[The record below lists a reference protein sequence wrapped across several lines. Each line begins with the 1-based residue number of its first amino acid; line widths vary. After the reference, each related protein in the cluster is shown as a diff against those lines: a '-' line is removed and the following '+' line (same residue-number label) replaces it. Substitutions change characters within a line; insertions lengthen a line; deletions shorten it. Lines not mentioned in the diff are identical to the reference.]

1 MRIIH
6 LSDIHLSNEN
16 FESFKLHYKDSLI
29 KELNRINSETKIDLI
44 IISGDLVDKGGSSL
58 KKIKGYENVDNP
70 YDIFEK
76 EFIDP
81 ICKETNLQNKLI
93 FIPGNHDIQQD
104 RIDKIKEEGLKHL
117 LVNSQSANAICQE
130 YEKNLDGINFERLEN
145 YLSFE
150 KRYFE
155 NIKLP
160 YFEYKYSDFEIKIVY
175 NKVGIALINDSWRCG
190 KGKVENHF
198 LGTNQLH
205 RSLQYFCEHNTECN
219 IVVMHHPIDCFSIDE
234 KKEIEN
240 ILHNLGINIVLLG
253 HEHNQIFNESNW
265 GNNNRVIYIRG
276 RSAFDKP
283 HEKDN
288 EYISG
293 LTIIDLYLN
302 DKKVVC
308 HYRNYDRASFS
319 FIDNN
324 YGGKHIREGHY
335 DIPEPKKN
343 LMDLDISKFIN

>member
-16 FESFKLHYKDSLI
+16 FQSFKSYYRNSLI
-29 KELNRINSETKIDLI
+29 KELNKINSETKIDLI

-58 KKIKGYENVDNP
+58 KKIEGYENVDNP

-76 EFIDP
+76 EFINP
-81 ICKETNLQNKLI
+81 ICEKTNLQNKLI

-104 RIDKIKEEGLKHL
+104 RIDKVKEEGLKHL
-117 LVNSQSANAICQE
+117 LENSQSANTICEE
-130 YEKNLDGINFERLEN
+130 YKKNLDGINFERLEN

-150 KRYFE
+150 KRYFGKIE
-155 NIKLP
+155 PSIFKH
-160 YFEYKYSDFEIKIVY
+160 EYSDFEIKIVY

-190 KGKVENHF
+190 KGKVQNHF
-198 LGTNQLH
+198 LGTEQLH
-205 RSLQYFCEHNTECN
+205 RSIKYFNDHNTECN

-234 KKEIEN
+234 KNEIEN

-253 HEHNQIFNESNW
+253 HEHNQFFNESNW

-324 YGGKHIREGHY
+324 YGGEHIREGHY

-343 LMDLDISKFIN
+343 LMDLDISNFIN

>member
-16 FESFKLHYKDSLI
+16 FQSFRLYYRDSLI
-29 KELNRINSETKIDLI
+29 EELNRINSETKIDLI

-58 KKIKGYENVDNP
+58 KKIEGYEKVDNP
-70 YDIFEK
+70 YDIFEN
-76 EFIDP
+76 EFINF
-81 ICKETNLQNKLI
+81 ICEKTNLQNKLI

-104 RIDKIKEEGLKHL
+104 RIDKVKEEGLKHL
-117 LVNSQSANAICQE
+117 LINPQSANTICEE
-130 YEKNLDGINFERLEN
+130 YKRNLGGINFERLEN

-150 KRYFE
+150 KRYFDK
-155 NIKLP
+155 IKP
-160 YFEYKYSDFEIKIVY
+160 PIFEHEYSDFEIKIVY
-175 NKVGIALINDSWRCG
+175 DKVGIALINDSWRCG
-190 KGKVENHF
+190 KGEVVNHF

-205 RSLQYFCEHNTECN
+205 RSIQYFNDHNTECN

-240 ILHNLGINIVLLG
+240 ILHNRRINFVLLG
-253 HEHNQIFNESNW
+253 HEHSQLFEEKSL
-265 GNNNRVIYIRG
+265 GNNKVIYIRG

-283 HEKDN
+283 YEKED

-293 LTIIDLYLN
+293 FTIIDFDLDEKQYKCHF
-302 DKKVVC
+302 KK
-308 HYRNYDRASFS
+308 YDRTSFS

-324 YGGKHIREGHY
+324 FGGTYIREGYY
-335 DIPEPKKN
+335 DISEPKKG
-343 LMDLDISKFIN
+343 LMNLDISNFIN

>member
-16 FESFKLHYKDSLI
+16 FESFKLYYRDSLI
-29 KELNRINSETKIDLI
+29 KELNRINSEAKIDLI

-117 LVNSQSANAICQE
+117 LINPQSANTICEE
-130 YEKNLDGINFERLEN
+130 YKKSLGGINFERLEN

-160 YFEYKYSDFEIKIVY
+160 YFEYEYSDFEIKIVY

-205 RSLQYFCEHNTECN
+205 RSIKYFDENNTECN

-240 ILHNLGINIVLLG
+240 ILHNRRINITLLG
-253 HEHNQIFNESNW
+253 HEHAQKFDESNW
-265 GNNNRVIYIRG
+265 GSNNKVIYIRG

-283 HEKDN
+283 HEKDS

-308 HYRNYDRASFS
+308 HYRNYDRTSFS
-319 FIDNN
+319 FIDDN
-324 YGGKHIREGHY
+324 YGGEHIREGYY
-335 DIPEPKKN
+335 DISEPKKGLIN
-343 LMDLDISKFIN
+343 LDISNFIN